1 MAEARVVYAVL
12 CGEQSQLA
20 HFLTDQASTYQY
32 TCRLI
37 EGSQVLPRVGM
48 ESHEVANGSFFID
61 RTITYLAIPNLHVYD
76 IRIST
81 YTVSLI
87 TE

>member
-1 MAEARVVYAVL
+1 MAKARAVYAVF
-12 CGEQSQLA
+12 CGEQSPFA

-37 EGSQVLPRVGM
+37 EGGQVLPRVGI
-48 ESHEVANGSFFID
+48 ESYEVANCSFFID

-76 IRIST
+76 IRIANR
-81 YTVSLI
+81 
-87 TE
+87 